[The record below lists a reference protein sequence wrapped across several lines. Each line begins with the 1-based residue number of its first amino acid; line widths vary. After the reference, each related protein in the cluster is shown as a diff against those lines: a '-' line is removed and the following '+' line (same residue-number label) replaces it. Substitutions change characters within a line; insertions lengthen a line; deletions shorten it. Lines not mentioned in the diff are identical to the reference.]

1 MFRFTCFP
9 LPYCLLFSDVFR
21 QRQNMPTAVVLAC
34 GNVSIARYACA
45 VLMFSCL
52 ALPFRL
58 SSCNRKVPINALRFQ
73 AFLPPYLGA
82 GERLTFQAIDESVS
96 INQIKKF
103 FTIDA
108 WKQVEGVIAV
118 LKKKGEWS
126 CVSCSVVLDTSD
138 SISCDCCLNWM
149 HMKCVGLKS
158 QPKRKYWICRI
169 CHLEDS
175 ADISY

>member
-1 MFRFTCFP
+1 MLLNCF
-9 LPYCLLFSDVFR
+9 LDKEDVE
-21 QRQNMPTAVVLAC
+21 
-34 GNVSIARYACA
+34 S
-45 VLMFSCL
+45 
-52 ALPFRL
+52 
-58 SSCNRKVPINALRFQ
+58 ALR
-73 AFLPPYLGA
+73 GA
-82 GERLTFQAIDESVS
+82 LAEEEMVEIRPELVPMKVLDESVS
-96 INQIKKF
+96 INQIKKY

-126 CVSCSVVLDTSD
+126 CVSCSGVLDTSD

-158 QPKRKYWICRI
+158 QPKRKYWICRT